1 MNSWG
6 NPYSSE
12 NNFIRIY
19 DTANSGA
26 NDIRFYQFRS
36 FACGVNGLNSQ
47 YPKAN
52 ANACATGNQGT
63 ACLTPSHS
71 FMWPYFA
78 GGQAINFSTGG
89 NSTTG
94 GDLRYMDNVLVNNN
108 ETHICIS
115 IEKETTRI
123 YKNGS
128 LYHEIYCGGNEI
140 YDANG
145 DLIRGT
151 TNGVS
156 GDVTRYMVIGGMD
169 ADDNAG
175 TTYTSNLTLKK
186 FHFHKGLHTSS
197 QIAALYTNRN
207 STG

>member
-1 MNSWG
+1 
-6 NPYSSE
+6 
-12 NNFIRIY
+12 
-19 DTANSGA
+19 
-26 NDIRFYQFRS
+26 
-36 FACGVNGLNSQ
+36 
-47 YPKAN
+47 
-52 ANACATGNQGT
+52 
-63 ACLTPSHS
+63 
-71 FMWPYFA
+71 
-78 GGQAINFSTGG
+78 
-89 NSTTG
+89 
-94 GDLRYMDNVLVNNN
+94 MDNVLVNNN